1 MSEDPVPTTISSGEP
16 LDASSRPAGASAP
29 TNVPDLMKIGAVPTN
44 TLMDVESDILE
55 PVVQSQSFC
64 RFRLQNK
71 GILHSNSKLTFAVDG
86 GLIAGGG
93 GAGNDNAFFPINVGV
108 NSLIDRCV
116 LKSGTKT
123 LCETDGYNQFM
134 AYRSMFI
141 NPQHNKQREAFT
153 TGRMMCRCWQY
164 NDGAA
169 GPSEDGANV
178 AAGEQSDSNAVGY
191 TLDTGVETERLNALP
206 AARIVKIPDQ
216 CYVTT
221 RAVDRAPV
229 YQIALN
235 DLFPFLKMNQ
245 LPLYMCK
252 EELDIEL
259 HFATAPFRLC
269 INGNDAVGAQ
279 IVANETKMIADY
291 IYYPQEMMDAYA
303 NANRK
308 LAFTYVDYRRVRH
321 TVTAVAGVA
330 NTVILNLGGAGRIV
344 NKVFFCTTAAKGANP
359 ERSLLNDFTADG
371 LQTTLGGGAA
381 ARTFGTLTHN
391 IRYNDNYLYP
401 VDITNP
407 SRVVDNITQAEGSPP
422 FVSKDEWSQQ
432 ESLITLQQVESRQ
445 LEQQIRSTSMW
456 TCDRLNRNERINS
469 RGIELYATWDTLENV
484 GDHTLNAW
492 LELVRYAVLEDG
504 QFTVTWA

>member
-1 MSEDPVPTTISSGEP
+1 MSEDPTPTTISSGDP

-29 TNVPDLMKIGAVPTN
+29 SNVPDLMKIGAVPTN
-44 TLMDVESDILE
+44 TLMDVETDILE
-55 PVVQSQSFC
+55 PVVQSETFC

-71 GILHSNSKLTFAVDG
+71 GILHSNSKLTFALTA
-86 GLIAGGG
+86 GLTGT
-93 GAGNDNAFFPINVGV
+93 DNCYFPLNVGINALV
-108 NSLIDRCV
+108 DRCV

-164 NDGAA
+164 NDGLA

-191 TLDTGVETERLNALP
+191 TIDTGVETQRLNTLP
-206 AARIVKIPDQ
+206 AGRIVRLPDQ
-216 CYVTT
+216 TFVATGNPT
-221 RAVDRAPV
+221 VDRAPV

-259 HFATAPFRLC
+259 HFAPAVNRLC
-269 INGNDAVGAQ
+269 VSQNDGLTGTLVTG
-279 IVANETKMIADY
+279 ETKMIADY

-308 LAFTYVDYRRVRH
+308 LGFTYVDYRRVRH
-321 TVTAVAGVA
+321 TITVVAGTA

-344 NKVFFCTTAAKGANP
+344 NKVFFCSTKPQGANP
-359 ERSLLNDFTADG
+359 ERSLLNTYTADG
-371 LQTTLGGGAA
+371 LQETFGGAAA

-422 FVSKDEWSQQ
+422 FVSKDEWSLQ
-432 ESLITLQQVESRQ
+432 EAIITLQQVEQRQ
-445 LEQQIRSTSMW
+445 LEGQIRSTSMW

-469 RGIELYATWDTLENV
+469 RGIELYATWDTLEV
-484 GDHTLNAW
+484 PGGHTFNAW
-492 LELVRYAVLEDG
+492 LEIVRYAVLEDG

>member
-29 TNVPDLMKIGAVPTN
+29 SNVPDLMKIGAVPTN
-44 TLMDVESDILE
+44 TLMDVETDILE
-55 PVVQSQSFC
+55 PVVQSETFC

-71 GILHSNSKLTFAVDG
+71 GILHSNSKLTFALTG
-86 GLIAGGG
+86 GLTGT
-93 GAGNDNAFFPINVGV
+93 DNCYFPINVGV
-108 NSLIDRCV
+108 NALIDRCV

-164 NDGAA
+164 DDGAA
-169 GPSEDGANV
+169 GPSEDGANI
-178 AAGEQSDSNAVGY
+178 AAGEQSNSNAVGY
-191 TLDTGVETERLNALP
+191 TIDTGVETQRLNQLP
-206 AARIVKIPDQ
+206 AARIVRIPDQ

-221 RAVDRAPV
+221 QTVDREPV

-259 HFATAPFRLC
+259 HFAPAAKRLC
-269 INGNDAVGAQ
+269 VSDINGLDGL
-279 IVANETKMIADY
+279 IVTGETKMIADY

-321 TVTAVAGVA
+321 TITSVAGVA

-344 NKVFFCTTAAKGANP
+344 NKVFFCVTADKGANP
-359 ERSLLNDFTADG
+359 ERSLLNDYTADG
-371 LQTTLGGGAA
+371 LQTLLGGAA
-381 ARTFGTLTHN
+381 ATRTFGTFTHN
-391 IRYNDNYLYP
+391 LRYNDNYLYP

-432 ESLITLQQVESRQ
+432 ESLITLQQVEQRQ
-445 LEQQIRSTSMW
+445 LDNQLRSTSMW

-469 RGIELYATWDTLENV
+469 RGIELYATWDYFENV
-484 GDHTLNAW
+484 VPHTLNAW
-492 LELVRYAVLEDG
+492 LEVVRYAVLEDG

>member
-44 TLMDVESDILE
+44 TLMDVETDILE
-55 PVVQSQSFC
+55 PVVQNQSFC

-71 GILHSNSKLTFAVDG
+71 GILHSNSKLTFAVTG
-86 GLIAGGG
+86 GLVAGGG
-93 GAGNDNAFFPINVGV
+93 GAGNDNAFFPIHIGV
-108 NSLIDRCV
+108 NSLVNRCV

-123 LCETDGYNQFM
+123 LCETDGYSQFM

-153 TGRMMCRCWQY
+153 TGRMMCRCWVY

-178 AAGEQSDSNAVGY
+178 VAGEQSDSNAVGY
-191 TLDTGVETERLNALP
+191 TIDTGVEVQRLNALP
-206 AARIVKIPDQ
+206 AARIVRIPDQ

-221 RAVDRAPV
+221 QQVDRAPV

-259 HFATAPFRLC
+259 HFSEAPFRLC
-269 INGNDAVGAQ
+269 ISGNDAVGAQ
-279 IVANETKMIADY
+279 IVTTETKMIADY

-344 NKVFFCTTAAKGANP
+344 NRVFFCTTA
-359 ERSLLNDFTADG
+359 
-371 LQTTLGGGAA
+371 
-381 ARTFGTLTHN
+381 
-391 IRYNDNYLYP
+391 
-401 VDITNP
+401 

-432 ESLITLQQVESRQ
+432 ESLITLQQVEARQ
-445 LEQQIRSTSMW
+445 LEQQLRSTFMW
-456 TCDRLNRNERINS
+456 SCDRLNRNERINS

-484 GDHTLNAW
+484 GAHTFNAW
-492 LELVRYAVLEDG
+492 LEIVRYAVLEDG
-504 QFTVTWA
+504 QFTVTFA

>member
-1 MSEDPVPTTISSGEP
+1 MSEDPTPTTISSGDP

-29 TNVPDLMKIGAVPTN
+29 SNVPDLMKIGAVPSN
-44 TLMDVESDILE
+44 TLMDVETDILE
-55 PVVQSQSFC
+55 PVVQSESFC

-71 GILHSNSKLTFAVDG
+71 GILHSNSKLTFAING
-86 GLIAGGG
+86 GLVAG
-93 GAGNDNAFFPINVGV
+93 APPDDNAFFPINVGV
-108 NSLIDRCV
+108 NAIIDRCV

-153 TGRMMCRCWQY
+153 TGRMMCRCWVY
-164 NDGAA
+164 NDGLA

-191 TLDTGVETERLNALP
+191 TIDTGVETQRLNFLP
-206 AARIVKIPDQ
+206 AGRIVRLPDQ
-216 CYVTT
+216 CYITT
-221 RAVDRAPV
+221 QTVDREPV

-259 HFATAPFRLC
+259 HYATAQNRIC
-269 INGNDAVGAQ
+269 ISGINAVAAT
-279 IVANETKMIADY
+279 IVATETKMIADY

-308 LAFTYVDYRRVRH
+308 LGFTYVDYRRVRH
-321 TVTAVAGVA
+321 TITSVAATA

-344 NKVFFCTTAAKGANP
+344 NKVFFCTTSTKGPNP
-359 ERSLLNDFTADG
+359 ERSLLNDYTADG
-371 LQTTLGGGAA
+371 LQTTLGGAAA
-381 ARTFGTLTHN
+381 ARTFGTFTHN
-391 IRYNDNYLYP
+391 LRYNDNYLYP

-432 ESLITLQQVESRQ
+432 ESLITLQRVEGDQ
-445 LEQQIRSTSMW
+445 LEQQLRSAFMW

-469 RGIELYATWDTLENV
+469 RGIELYATWDSLENI
-484 GDHTLNAW
+484 GANTLNAW
-492 LELVRYAVLEDG
+492 LEVVRYAVLEDG

>member
-29 TNVPDLMKIGAVPTN
+29 SNVPDLMKIGAVPTN
-44 TLMDVESDILE
+44 TLMDVETDILE
-55 PVVQSQSFC
+55 PVVQSETFC

-71 GILHSNSKLTFAVDG
+71 GILHSNSKLTFAVNG
-86 GLIAGGG
+86 GLTA
-93 GAGNDNAFFPINVGV
+93 AAPPDDNAFFPLNVGV

-164 NDGAA
+164 NDGLA

-178 AAGEQSDSNAVGY
+178 AAGEQSNSNAVGY

-206 AARIVKIPDQ
+206 AARIVKVPDQ

-221 RAVDRAPV
+221 RAVDREPV

-259 HFATAPFRLC
+259 HFAGAPFRLC
-269 INGNDAVGAQ
+269 INGVDAVGTQ
-279 IVANETKMIADY
+279 IVTTETKMIADY

-344 NKVFFCTTAAKGANP
+344 NKVFFCTTIAKGANP

-371 LQTTLGGGAA
+371 LQPTLGGAAA

-432 ESLITLQQVESRQ
+432 ESLITLQRVEGDQ
-445 LEQQIRSTSMW
+445 LEQQLRSISMW

-469 RGIELYATWDTLENV
+469 RGLELYATWDTLENV

-492 LELVRYAVLEDG
+492 LEVVRYAVLEDG
-504 QFTVTWA
+504 QFTVTFA